1 MKKIIIF
8 TIIIVLL
15 SSCTEKQDDSK
26 NSLYKWDN
34 SNLVIK
40 KSPERTP
47 EEVVKIIWTLK
58 TEDKD
63 ILLKYY
69 NLWEADEKTKKEL
82 LANIKDIIIKREAE
96 IKNLEEKWDNKS
108 IKEIRKDLNIF
119 NMVIRDY

>member
-47 EEVVKIIWTLK
+47 EEVVKIIWTLSA
-58 TEDKD
+58 EDKD

-69 NLWEADEKTKKEL
+69 NLWDADEKTKKEL
-82 LANIKDIIIKREAE
+82 LANIKDIITKREAE

>member
-1 MKKIIIF
+1 MKKIIIS
-8 TIIIVLL
+8 IIIILL

-82 LANIKDIIIKREAE
+82 LANIKDIIIKREAV

>member
-1 MKKIIIF
+1 MKKIIIS
-8 TIIIVLL
+8 IIIILL

>member
-47 EEVVKIIWTLK
+47 EEVVKIIWTLSA
-58 TEDKD
+58 EDKD

-69 NLWEADEKTKKEL
+69 NLWDADEKTKKEL

>member
-47 EEVVKIIWTLK
+47 EEVVKIIWTLSA
-58 TEDKD
+58 EDKD

-69 NLWEADEKTKKEL
+69 NLWDADEKTKKEL
-82 LANIKDIIIKREAE
+82 LANIKDIITKREAE

-108 IKEIRKDLNIF
+108 IKEIRKDLNVF

>member
-1 MKKIIIF
+1 MKKIIIS
-8 TIIIVLL
+8 IIIILL

-108 IKEIRKDLNIF
+108 IKEIRKDLNVF